1 MSLLAKNVASRRVV
15 VNASNGD
22 TFASDYDNEI
32 TPDVIVGPSL
42 PITDIKDISSDLE
55 KDSSVSDAFKEAV
68 KEAKEAGSG
77 TADLKRGLIDALY
90 GTMRGLRVSSESR
103 AEIVE
108 LITQLEAENPTT
120 APTEAADLLNGKWV
134 LA

>member
-1 MSLLAKNVASRRVV
+1 MSLLAKHVASRQVA
-15 VNASNGD
+15 VNTSNGQ
-22 TFASDYDNEI
+22 TFESDHDNEI
-32 TPDVIVGPSL
+32 SPDAIVS
-42 PITDIKDISSDLE
+42 DINEISDEL
-55 KDSSVSDAFKEAV
+55 KRDPSVSDAFKEAA

-77 TADLKRGLIDALY
+77 VADLKRGLIDALY

-103 AEIVE
+103 AEIAE

-120 APTEAADLLNGKWV
+120 APTEAADMLNGKWV